1 MTSSATVRSFRDL
14 LLISPTRELVMA
26 CDSVGGIGPRS
37 GDTYE
42 VDGRDSAHF
51 AARVPLLET
60 LCAGARPIAL
70 VDTLC
75 QDKVSAAP
83 LIEEFREI
91 ASDAGIPPE
100 AVTGSTEDNVQTT
113 MTGIGVVVLGEL
125 DNGLLSGGARPGDL
139 VICVGLPRSAP
150 HVRLYRGHP
159 DIVPIADVLALVR
172 SGRVSD
178 ALPVGS
184 RGLAWEVPELA
195 RTSGLTARWTDQEAV
210 PVDASGGPST
220 CVLISCAPEDE
231 PCLRSII
238 GNDVPWNHV
247 ATLEEA

>member
-1 MTSSATVRSFRDL
+1 M
-14 LLISPTRELVMA
+14 
-26 CDSVGGIGPRS
+26 
-37 GDTYE
+37 
-42 VDGRDSAHF
+42 
-51 AARVPLLET
+51 
-60 LCAGARPIAL
+60 
-70 VDTLC
+70 
-75 QDKVSAAP
+75 SAAP